1 MFVGMHLQ
9 PVIGAPFTFKGE
21 QETSCVAPPAVTE
34 TVAVFGPD
42 APYFVVAVFEPVA
55 DSGVPSGKVH
65 AKLAFIISVGSNPDP
80 CVLKV
85 NVHVAGEFSSTDDA
99 PGAHVPYCPAG
110 TFTSDEEDSTT
121 TGATDDELCWPMGP
135 LEEKLLKKSLEEDED
150 TGGGFPSEDSGVGAA
165 DDSIWIAEPCA
176 FAISFSHMT
185 SAAQFFLASA
195 TWLAKSIDCVSSI
208 ALT

>member
-1 MFVGMHLQ
+1 VPETEYEVR
-9 PVIGAPFTFKGE
+9 PVVFP
-21 QETSCVAPPAVTE
+21 CVPAYE
-34 TVAVFGPD
+34 
-42 APYFVVAVFEPVA
+42 
-55 DSGVPSGKVH
+55 SGVPFGK
-65 AKLAFIISVGSNPDP
+65 LQFIIIFKSSL
-80 CVLKV
+80 VLITAV
-85 NVHVAGEFSSTDDA
+85 LGLNVQVTDSPNSA
-99 PGAHVPYCPAG
+99 EVFGAVESPAKQVPNCPAG